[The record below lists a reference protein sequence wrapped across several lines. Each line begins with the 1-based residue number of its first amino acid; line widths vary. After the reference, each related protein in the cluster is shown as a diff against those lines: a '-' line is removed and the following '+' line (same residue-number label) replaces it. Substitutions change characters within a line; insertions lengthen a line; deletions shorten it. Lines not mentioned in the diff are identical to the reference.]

1 MTTMNTAK
9 DSTQVDRISIDFL
22 SLMILLAAIFR
33 GIYFLSIK
41 AIAYY
46 SQTQVCDR
54 YATAKTDDAASL
66 VSRYR
71 ACIAEFKR

>member
-1 MTTMNTAK
+1 MTTNTAK
-9 DSTQVDRISIDFL
+9 DSIQVNGISIDFL
-22 SLMILLAAIFR
+22 SLMIVLAAILG

-41 AIAYY
+41 VVTYY

-66 VSRYR
+66 VSRYK